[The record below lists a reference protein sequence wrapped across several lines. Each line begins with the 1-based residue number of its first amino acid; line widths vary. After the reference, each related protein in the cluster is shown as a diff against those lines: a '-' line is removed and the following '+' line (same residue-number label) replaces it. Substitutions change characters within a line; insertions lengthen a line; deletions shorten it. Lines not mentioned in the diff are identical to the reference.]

1 MLISLI
7 MIIIAQCIHTSKHH
21 VAYFTYIHLLFVN
34 CTSIRW
40 KKNGSVIFSS
50 SRVTEWI
57 NLIFVKLISSSL
69 QLVVV
74 FHSFAEGPNVFLH
87 DIVER
92 KLEL

>member
-1 MLISLI
+1 MYIYIKTSC
-7 MIIIAQCIHTSKHH
+7 CIFYIYTSFICQLYLNKME
-21 VAYFTYIHLLFVN
+21 
-34 CTSIRW
+34 
-40 KKNGSVIFSS
+40 KKNGSVIFLS

-57 NLIFVKLISSSL
+57 NLIFVKLVSSSL

-87 DIVER
+87 EIVER